1 MGGTALM
8 TTTSTDIVN
17 EAIQL
22 IGDNQ
27 PAVTGAAPT
36 FDNSPAGKAAAQLY
50 APTVAAV
57 ARQFG
62 WDFARS
68 TYALQ
73 LSGNTAPWPWAY
85 EYVYPPSAVQVWAIF
100 STSDDPNNPIPY
112 NFNVANAVVNGVQ
125 QRVIQTTLQNAQARY
140 NNNPTE
146 NSWDADFREAVV
158 GLLASGLS
166 MAIAGKPDLAQAML
180 QRGGSFETVGERRQD

>member
-1 MGGTALM
+1 MVSA
-8 TTTSTDIVN
+8 TDIVN

-22 IGDNQ
+22 FGDNQ
-27 PAVTGAAPT
+27 PPVTGTYPN
-36 FDNSPAGKAAAQLY
+36 FDNSPAGKAAALLY

-73 LSGNTAPWPWAY
+73 LSGNTAPYPWTY

-100 STSDDPNNPIPY
+100 AITDDPNNPIPH
-112 NFNVANAVVNGVQ
+112 NFNVANAVVNDVQ
-125 QRVIQTTLQNAQARY
+125 QRVIQTSLQSAVARY
-140 NNNPTE
+140 NNNPSE

-158 GLLASGLS
+158 GLLASGMS

-180 QRGGSFETVGERRQD
+180 QRGGAFETVGETRQN